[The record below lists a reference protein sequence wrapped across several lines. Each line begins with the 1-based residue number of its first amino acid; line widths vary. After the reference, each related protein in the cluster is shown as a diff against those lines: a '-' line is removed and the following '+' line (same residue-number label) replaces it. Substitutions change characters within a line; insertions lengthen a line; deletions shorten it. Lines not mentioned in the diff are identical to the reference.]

1 MRLINVCTIFLLLM
15 TILTHWY
22 TTSIWQSNMN
32 LYQIC
37 KKNISDFFRREEV
50 RLHNL
55 EKRQMMKKKR
65 EQLQVYTR
73 TKQYSQLVCILEVTA
88 IGKIVTDKCKNN

>member
-1 MRLINVCTIFLLLM
+1 M
-15 TILTHWY
+15 
-22 TTSIWQSNMN
+22 
-32 LYQIC
+32 
-37 KKNISDFFRREEV
+37 NISDFFRREQV

-73 TKQYSQLVCILEVTA
+73 TKQYSQLVCILEVIA
-88 IGKIVTDKCKNN
+88 IGKIFTDKCKNNWFLGFFICLVPLMLLYLHLYWDVKIMK